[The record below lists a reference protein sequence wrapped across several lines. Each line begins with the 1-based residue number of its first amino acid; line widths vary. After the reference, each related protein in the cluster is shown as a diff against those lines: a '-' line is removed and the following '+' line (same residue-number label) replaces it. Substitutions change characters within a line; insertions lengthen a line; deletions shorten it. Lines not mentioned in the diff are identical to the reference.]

1 MLIII
6 RTVGPTERSSSH
18 NNERDENI
26 FQTNKESS
34 RQKKKKINLRRA
46 ASELGNW
53 YVVGQVLVSS
63 SRKSENGRREENG
76 DRVLDASYGTQVL
89 IGKKLICQRPT
100 FLLQNVDRLIKSLL
114 LVTSCWHDVDMRQ

>member
-1 MLIII
+1 MLIIII

-18 NNERDENI
+18 DNERDENI
-26 FQTNKESS
+26 LQTNKENS

-53 YVVGQVLVSS
+53 YVVGQVLASS

-76 DRVLDASYGTQVL
+76 DRILDASYGTQVH
-89 IGKKLICQRPT
+89 IGK
-100 FLLQNVDRLIKSLL
+100 N
-114 LVTSCWHDVDMRQ
+114 